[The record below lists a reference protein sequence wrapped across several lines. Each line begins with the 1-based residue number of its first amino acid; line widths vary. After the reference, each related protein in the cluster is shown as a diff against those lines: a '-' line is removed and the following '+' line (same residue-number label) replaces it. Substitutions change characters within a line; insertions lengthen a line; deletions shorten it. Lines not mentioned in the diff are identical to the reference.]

1 MKKRLIKALYYIPD
15 GQCISL
21 GNDTFLTGLLDG
33 SDKIYGFGREGNNY
47 IVIANGY
54 TYSIDDLTKDDLR
67 YIFAG
72 SSIYAKIKSF
82 DYMIYDIDMI

>member
-15 GQCISL
+15 GQGISL
-21 GNDTFLTGLLDG
+21 GSDTFLTGLLDG

-47 IVIANGY
+47 IVIGSGGNY
-54 TYSIDDLTKDDLR
+54 PIDDLTKDDLR

-72 SSIYAKIKSF
+72 SSIYVKIKSF
-82 DYMIYDIDMI
+82 DYKIYDINMI